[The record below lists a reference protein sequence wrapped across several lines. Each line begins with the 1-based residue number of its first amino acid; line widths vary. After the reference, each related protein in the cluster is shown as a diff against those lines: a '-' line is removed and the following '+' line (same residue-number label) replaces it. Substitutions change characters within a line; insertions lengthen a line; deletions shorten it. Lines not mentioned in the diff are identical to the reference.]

1 MERRTRIDASDG
13 RALEVLTDGPE
24 DGDLVV
30 LHLGTPSAAELFG
43 PHVEAGAERGM
54 RHVTYSRP
62 GYGESD
68 RREGRVAADC
78 AADVTA
84 IADAL
89 GAERFYVTGWSGGG
103 PHVLASAALLPDR
116 VRSAS
121 TLGGVAP
128 LRAEGLDWL
137 DGMGAENVEEF
148 EAMEAGP
155 EALEAYLTREAEK
168 MAEVTADDVAASLG
182 DLVSAADLAALTGAY
197 GPYAVAGLHGAV
209 RQGIAGWFDD
219 DMELLGDWGFDL
231 ASITVPVTV
240 WQGGQDR
247 FVPAAHGEWLAAN
260 VPGARLRLLPDEGH
274 LSIKLNEYGSVL
286 DDLVERG
293 DRGA

>member
-1 MERRTRIDASDG
+1 MERRTRIEASDG
-13 RALEVLTDGPE
+13 RALEVVADGPD
-24 DGDLVV
+24 DGELVF

-43 PHVEAGAERGM
+43 AHVEAGAKRGL

-62 GYGESD
+62 GYGDSD

-78 AADVTA
+78 AADVAA

-89 GAERFYVTGWSGGG
+89 GAETFYVTGWSGGG
-103 PHVLASAALLPDR
+103 PHVLATVALLPDR
-116 VRSAS
+116 ARSAA
-121 TLGGVAP
+121 TMGGVAP
-128 LRAEGLDWL
+128 LHAEGLDWL
-137 DGMGAENVEEF
+137 AGMGAENVEEF
-148 EAMEAGP
+148 EAMEAGT
-155 EALEAYLTREAEK
+155 EALEAYLIREAGK
-168 MAEVTADDVAASLG
+168 MAEVTEADVSSSLG
-182 DLVSAADLAALTGAY
+182 DLVSAADHAALTGAY
-197 GPYAVAGLHGAV
+197 GAYAVAGLRGAV

-219 DMELLGDWGFDL
+219 DMELMGDWGFDL

-274 LSIKLNEYGSVL
+274 LSIKLSEYANVL
-286 DDLVERG
+286 DDLVERAAQG
-293 DRGA
+293 R